1 MIVSEQD
8 SETSLNRRKPRPPA
22 DAASIWIRFVDRNV
36 SGAIG
41 RCWHTLHGNFTPCGS
56 HRLPPLPATA
66 HIVEMDCAGSFPP
79 AAKTHLLRHFSSSH
93 KISDFVGAL
102 QDASTLGLRLDNRIS
117 PICGSSPPSQPR
129 LVCARKAAPPIPP
142 FSSWDRGL
150 LNPARLSFR
159 AHIGCIQCTY
169 SIFKLSPART
179 DVPLPVHSCRMAS
192 VEMCLK
198 LSRIFRREQKR
209 KAADAAFPCRSGSQI
224 CGHHVNKL
232 GIGRCLLQF
241 NPGNQIQEVAV

>member
-1 MIVSEQD
+1 MQPFCSVILCWSFTCSDMAITSFLNIFEVTPYMIVSEQD

-56 HRLPPLPATA
+56 HRLSPLPATA
-66 HIVEMDCAGSFPP
+66 RDPSGHFNARTEAGQSYLPDIRVIAP
-79 AAKTHLLRHFSSSH
+79 
-93 KISDFVGAL
+93 D
-102 QDASTLGLRLDNRIS
+102 
-117 PICGSSPPSQPR
+117 QPR
-129 LVCARKAAPPIPP
+129 SVCARKAAPPIPP

-169 SIFKLSPART
+169 SVFKLSPART
-179 DVPLPVHSCRMAS
+179 DAPLPIHSCRMVIVS
-192 VEMCLK
+192 KCV
-198 LSRIFRREQKR
+198 S
-209 KAADAAFPCRSGSQI
+209 
-224 CGHHVNKL
+224 N
-232 GIGRCLLQF
+232 
-241 NPGNQIQEVAV
+241 